1 MRTEVLQII
10 PDEHGCLKEMLKCY
24 EDLSAVR
31 NREPN
36 NYFPPAC
43 LTSAMPTFQKPASEP
58 PHWSETIKGVISPL
72 ER

>member
-1 MRTEVLQII
+1 VLKII

-36 NYFPPAC
+36 NYFSSAC
-43 LTSAMPTFQKPASEP
+43 LTSAMSTLHKPASEP
-58 PHWSETIKGVISPL
+58 PHWSEAIKGVTPL
-72 ER
+72 VER